1 MCYWFDQSHNTTAYL
16 RHFRKIPTILNRSKS
31 YAFYT
36 HFVGEQLPEMN
47 FSKSLKVEQPG
58 ARLLLTV
65 KCALVRFDI
74 LCELIIFWRGDTMN
88 AWKAWQLIGGLALF
102 AVTAVYADPA
112 PNPQHLIQGAIDH
125 WRGDTSYG
133 EVEMTVH
140 RPDWERSMSML
151 SWTRGREDSLIRFT
165 APTKDAG
172 NATLK
177 LGQGMWIFTPKLNQI
192 IKLPASMMAQSWMG
206 SDFSYDD
213 LAKTDKII
221 HEYTHTLIDT
231 QQENKHTVYTI
242 ESFPKTG
249 APVVWGKE
257 RLRIRDDFVLL
268 EETFFD
274 QDLQPAKRMET
285 LKIGPIGGRDYPVVM
300 RMTTLDKPDHWTEIK
315 TRHAIFDLALPNYLF
330 TLSNLRNPRPWSAP

>member
-1 MCYWFDQSHNTTAYL
+1 
-16 RHFRKIPTILNRSKS
+16 
-31 YAFYT
+31 
-36 HFVGEQLPEMN
+36 
-47 FSKSLKVEQPG
+47 
-58 ARLLLTV
+58 
-65 KCALVRFDI
+65 
-74 LCELIIFWRGDTMN
+74 MN
-88 AWKAWQLIGGLALF
+88 AWKICWF
-102 AVTAVYADPA
+102 AAVVPLLMATAVYSDPA
-112 PNPQHLIQGAIDH
+112 PDPQKLIQGAIDH
-125 WRGDTSYG
+125 WRGDSSYG

-177 LGQGMWIFTPKLNQI
+177 LGQGMWIYTPKLNQI

-231 QQENKHTVYTI
+231 QQTNGHTVYTI
-242 ESFPKTG
+242 ESIPKTG

-285 LKIGPIGGRDYPVVM
+285 LKIALLGGRDYPVVM
-300 RMTTLDKPDHWTEIK
+300 RMTTLDKPDHWTEII
-315 TRHAIFDLALPNYLF
+315 TQQATFDITLPYYLF
-330 TLSNLRNPRPWSAP
+330 TLSNLRNPRPWRAP